1 MINVQVLLNGKRIE
15 FGVKSIE
22 GLFALCIRK
31 DVIIPIKSSDDI
43 YGINITNDLIILT
56 KKDRAYRSGKKLLR
70 EDDFGER
77 SVNNIEA
84 YDWNGNLVWN
94 IGDIVG
100 DIKKPFFGCNVVTG
114 EMIKDDSTIKISES
128 YATHDLLICNAEWLF
143 VIDLKTNE
151 LLGKFPGGR

>member
-22 GLFALCIRK
+22 GLYALCIRK
-31 DVIIPIKSSDDI
+31 DVIIPIKSADDI

-56 KKDRAYRSGKKLLR
+56 KKDRAYRNGKELLR

-84 YDWNGNLVWN
+84 HDWNGNLVWN

-128 YATHDLLICNAEWLF
+128 YATHDLLICNAGWLF

>member
-22 GLFALCIRK
+22 GLSALCIRK
-31 DVIIPIKSSDDI
+31 DVIIPIKSADDI
-43 YGINITNDLIILT
+43 CGINITNDLIILT
-56 KKDRAYRSGKKLLR
+56 KKDRVYRNGKKLLR

-77 SVNNIEA
+77 GVNNIEA
-84 YDWNGNLVWN
+84 YDWDGNLVWN

-114 EMIKDDSTIKISES
+114 EMIKDNSTIKISES
-128 YATHDLLICNAEWLF
+128 SSTHDLLICNAGWLF

>member
-1 MINVQVLLNGKRIE
+1 MIDVQVLLNGKRVK
-15 FGVKSIE
+15 FGVKSAE

-31 DVIIPIKSSDDI
+31 DVNIPIKSQDGI
-43 YGINITNDLIILT
+43 YEINITNDLIILT
-56 KKDRAYRSGKKLLR
+56 KKDRAYRNGFKLLR

-84 YDWNGNLVWN
+84 YDWDGNLVWN
-94 IGDIVG
+94 IGDIIG
-100 DIKKPFFGCNVVTG
+100 DVKKPFYGCSVATA
-114 EMIKDDSTIKISES
+114 EMIKDNSAIKIPES
-128 YATHDLLICNAEWLF
+128 AATHDLLICNAGWVF